1 MYALE
6 TEKLTKY
13 YGRARGIVD
22 LDLKVESGEYFGFI
36 GPNGAGKSTTIR
48 SLLGLIRPT
57 SGKACVLGLDG
68 VKILIGAALGAA
80 AVCAAFVKYEKKD
93 IA

>member
-1 MYALE
+1 MKFL
-6 TEKLTKY
+6 KY
-13 YGRARGIVD
+13 VTPFGYCDGSEIV
-22 LDLKVESGEYFGFI
+22 S
-36 GPNGAGKSTTIR
+36 NGA
-48 SLLGLIRPT
+48 
-57 SGKACVLGLDG
+57 LDA